1 MGLFPL
7 RGRALTVAITMTCG
21 FSFMLFGWDQ
31 GVFGGI
37 LNDPTFAHQ
46 FKNPNATIQGQIVST
61 YDIGCIIGAI
71 ISIYLGDKLGRR
83 KSIAM
88 SCVFVIVGG
97 LLQATSFSLAHM
109 IVGRVVAGLGIG
121 QSTAVVPMWQAETS
135 KPEHRGKLVALQMVM
150 VIFGIDLTSWIN
162 LGMTYVYSNEV
173 SWRFPIAMQ
182 CFWAFVT
189 LGLLYCTVESPRW
202 LCYKERHADA
212 QVVLARLAAQDPEEP
227 SVKIELKIIS
237 DAIAAERAG
246 GAVGWREVFSGG
258 EQQNFRRLVL
268 GAGTSVFQQMGGI
281 NVVSIEK
288 SRTDPFLTTRLFRQ
302 RPVVHPWTAAM
313 LTLAA
318 PHLDRLSTIS
328 R

>member
-1 MGLFPL
+1 MALFPL
-7 RGRALTVAITMTCG
+7 QGRALTIAITMTCG

-37 LNDPTFAHQ
+37 LNDPTFASQ
-46 FKNPNATIQGQIVST
+46 FENPNATVQGQIVST

-83 KSIAM
+83 RSIAM
-88 SCVFVIVGG
+88 SCVFVMAGG
-97 LLQATSFSLAHM
+97 LLQASSFSLPHM

-135 KPEHRGKLVALQMVM
+135 KAEHRGKLVALQMVM

-162 LGMTYVYSNEV
+162 LGLTYVYANEV
-173 SWRFPIAMQ
+173 GWRFPIAMQ

-189 LGLLYCTVESPRW
+189 LGLLACTVESPRW
-202 LCYKERHADA
+202 LCYKERHAEA
-212 QVVLARLAAQDPEEP
+212 QIVLARLAAKDHDDR
-227 SVKIELKIIS
+227 SVKIDLRIIS
-237 DAIAAERAG
+237 DAIAAEKAG
-246 GAVGWREVFSGG
+246 GAGGAIGWREVFSGG

-281 NVVSIEK
+281 NVVSFYLPPEHE
-288 SRTDPFLTTRLFRQ
+288 DLTG
-302 RPVVHPWTAAM
+302 AI
-313 LTLAA
+313 LTMAA
-318 PHLDRLSTIS
+318 P
-328 R
+328 